1 MVIITNLEKF
11 VTTVRVFFV
20 LLALLFLSACAPLR
34 TQSVTPPRLYVFDV
48 SDLHLNHYA
57 LCGGPC
63 PADTAPPNGKT
74 FADLLNDYD
83 ALIFLSSLQGI
94 VNKKRPQLY
103 LIHHPGDQFWLDAY
117 QEAGQPY
124 GWLNQTEIIPLPDF
138 EAVLDTFDDQITGL
152 VEWDDAVPATL
163 NVATT
168 IAGIEDWPIVR
179 RKSALAKVLSARWP
193 VAQSLAGQFTDN
205 LAAYRWAVETYLQTG
220 RANFTLLAYLE
231 DGYPAQKYRQ
241 GKMTRGGVYA
251 LERDYVI
258 QQGGFAFDLSP
269 WQDEAPQEAE
279 LMSQIMQAARR
290 EAGLKLIKIWGF
302 IPWYEKYAAEAG
314 TGGSHS
320 AVEGEWESTWLFSY
334 YAAYLQGGGG
344 DAWGAAMANVSVHR
358 FAPKPGPVSQWAGER
373 VSREDKNSSFVLRP
387 SSFVARP
394 SSLQSYLL
402 PDGSVNPELTF
413 VLFYAGDYDLVHP
426 TLVSLAA
433 GEKSTWNDGGR
444 GQIPL
449 AWGIN
454 PGMEEE
460 IPGVMSYLLA
470 TRTEQDYL
478 VGANSGA
485 GYINPQGL
493 SRRYRQQ
500 WLTRSG
506 DYYRK
511 YGITVQGFLLNGR
524 GYSLP
529 PKWVARFAKIAPDGI
544 AEPYYEIEGNW
555 PRLVGSTPYIGIPKE
570 TLGDSVA
577 DSAQNAHTV
586 YRRNQAEGRP
596 PFLVFRSAFQSPQ
609 FLADVFAEMQRQDVA
624 GEVLSETGEVLH
636 PNYRL
641 LDPYTFFALLEQ
653 RLRSSRSRNLE

>member
-1 MVIITNLEKF
+1 MGKA
-11 VTTVRVFFV
+11 FFYGLHFTFYASF
-20 LLALLFLSACAPLR
+20 LLTACTPF
-34 TQSVTPPRLYVFDV
+34 QSQTITPPHLYVFDV
-48 SDLHLNHYA
+48 SDLHVDHYA

-63 PADTAPPNGKT
+63 PNNTPPPKGKT
-74 FADLLNDYD
+74 HAELLDDYD
-83 ALIFLSSLQGI
+83 RLIFLSSLQGI
-94 VNKKRPQLY
+94 VNKERPQLY
-103 LIHHPGDQFWLDAY
+103 LIHHPSDQFWLDTY

-124 GWLNQTEIIPLPDF
+124 GWLNQTDIIPLPDF
-138 EAVLDTFDDQITGL
+138 EAVLNTFDGEITGL

-168 IAGIEDWPIVR
+168 IAGVEGWPIVR
-179 RKSALAKVLSARWP
+179 RGSALSEALSVRWP
-193 VAQSLAGQFTDN
+193 IAQSLAGQFTDN

-269 WQDEAPQEAE
+269 WRDEAPEEAE

-314 TGGSHS
+314 AGGSHS
-320 AVEGEWESTWLFSY
+320 AVDGEWESTWLFSY

-358 FAPKPGPVSQWAGER
+358 FGPKPAGEQG
-373 VSREDKNSSFVLRP
+373 SRGDGNSSFVTRH
-387 SSFVARP
+387 
-394 SSLQSYLL
+394 SSLENYLL
-402 PDGSVNPELTF
+402 PDGSVNPKLTF
-413 VLFYAGDYDLVHP
+413 ALFYAGDYDLVHP
-426 TLVSLAA
+426 TLVSFAA

-444 GQIPL
+444 GRIPL

-470 TRTEQDYL
+470 TRTGQDYL

-506 DYYRK
+506 DYYQK

-529 PKWVARFAKIAPDGI
+529 PEWVARFAKIAPDGI
-544 AEPYYEIEGNW
+544 AEPYYEIEGAW
-555 PRLVGSTPYIGIPKE
+555 PRLVGGAPYIGVPKE

-577 DSAQNAHTV
+577 GSAQNAHAV
-586 YRRNQAEGRP
+586 YRRNQTEGRP
-596 PFLVFRSAFQSPQ
+596 PFLVFRSSFQSPK
-609 FLADVFAEMQRQDVA
+609 FLAEVFAEMQRQDAA
-624 GEVLSETGEVLH
+624 GEIDASPCFELKYG
-636 PNYRL
+636 NRL
-641 LDPYTFFALLEQ
+641 TKLRLKPTSDKGDSRTEENTDKNKKIIVRVFF
-653 RLRSSRSRNLE
+653 RP